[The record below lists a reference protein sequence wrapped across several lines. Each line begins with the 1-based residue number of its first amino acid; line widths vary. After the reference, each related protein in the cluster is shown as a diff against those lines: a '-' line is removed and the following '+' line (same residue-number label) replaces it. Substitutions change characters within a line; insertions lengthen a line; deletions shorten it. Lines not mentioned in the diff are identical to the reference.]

1 MFMRNVLLAIGA
13 VFVLA
18 GVALVVIYFN
28 RVRTPPAPVETAV
41 ESRKVAVL
49 VASHAIQR
57 GAEVQPGDIA
67 SKEVAAGEIQPQTR
81 QRGQEAEF
89 VGKFSQRDIAEGETL
104 LASDFISASCLAALV
119 DAGYRAVSIAVD
131 APQSVTGM
139 AQRGD
144 RVDVILTQTFDEK
157 IVPDL
162 GRRTVG
168 ETVLENVRVLATDQ
182 NMKSCPNQPLVV
194 SSASGAVGPEGR
206 LPKTVTLELKEAQA
220 EKLMVAAKLGTFQLA
235 LRPLKNDAARPED
248 KRKPVWASDVS
259 PAINEIAE
267 SQTPAEPQKSAEPQA
282 PGEPRKSAEPQA
294 PGEPQKPRHK
304 QVSVRVYTGVPASAG
319 YLCTKSSCVPSLAT
333 TITAERAERPE
344 PGEMKNQ
351 PQIYLPP
358 PRY

>member
-18 GVALVVIYFN
+18 GVALVVLWSN
-28 RVRTPPAPVETAV
+28 QVRTPPAPVAV
-41 ESRKVAVL
+41 ESPKAAVL
-49 VASHAIQR
+49 VAGHAIQR
-57 GAEVQPGDIA
+57 GAELQPGDIA

-81 QRGQEAEF
+81 LRGQEAEF
-89 VGKFSQRDIAEGETL
+89 VGKFSQRDIAEGEPL
-104 LASDFISASCLAALV
+104 LVSDFISSSCLAALV

-157 IVPDL
+157 IAPDL

-182 NMKSCPNQPLVV
+182 NMKACPNQPLMA
-194 SSASGAVGPEGR
+194 SAASGAVGPEGR

-235 LRPLKNDAARPED
+235 LRPLKNDASRRRSTKLRSRRNYRPNGEWAFVFIRACPQVLGISAT
-248 KRKPVWASDVS
+248 KRLAFRLKQHSAKRSTKVPLTDIRRFVC
-259 PAINEIAE
+259 PATDL
-267 SQTPAEPQKSAEPQA
+267 S
-282 PGEPRKSAEPQA
+282 
-294 PGEPQKPRHK
+294 
-304 QVSVRVYTGVPASAG
+304 
-319 YLCTKSSCVPSLAT
+319 
-333 TITAERAERPE
+333 
-344 PGEMKNQ
+344 
-351 PQIYLPP
+351 
-358 PRY
+358 